1 MAHHDGLIVAIA
13 RATEREAKLEQ
24 ASSSGNTNAMA
35 DEPPGIPSSNTATN
49 DSVEISSYAS
59 LSVLTP
65 QRPNRQSETSFQQH
79 AYLAKP
85 LLMSLLVA
93 M

>member
-1 MAHHDGLIVAIA
+1 MAHHVGLIVAIA

-24 ASSSGNTNAMA
+24 ASSSGNASTAMDEAPGSSSVTN
-35 DEPPGIPSSNTATN
+35 G
-49 DSVEISSYAS
+49 SVEISSYAS
-59 LSVLTP
+59 SSVLTP
-65 QRPNRQSETSFQQH
+65 QRPNRQSDTSFVQH